1 VLQIYNESIHDL
13 LAPPS
18 QRGKP
23 SALRLKE
30 DKAGHIQVRSM
41 LGCRNPTD
49 MVAGGPDS
57 LTSWA
62 FRRKL
67 PSAW

>member
-1 VLQIYNESIHDL
+1 MKRCMPAWHMLQIYNESIHDL

-30 DKAGHIQVRSM
+30 DKAGLIQVRSM
-41 LGCRNPTD
+41 HNCMRHC
-49 MVAGGPDS
+49 AGHVKR
-57 LTSWA
+57 L
-62 FRRKL
+62 
-67 PSAW
+67 